1 MTTDDDT
8 DQIEESDIATAEV
21 PMLANSTIT
30 QVEDAA
36 MTLCVDE
43 PEVELQSWLNLSSV
57 LTARVKQ
64 IRQRI
69 EQIAIKH
76 IETHGPIVSGDLE
89 YTVGYRNEVKCLD
102 RQRTL
107 DLILEASGGDLGSIV
122 DYLRAEPFKYGSIRG
137 LIGLTNYQKV
147 FKNVARPKL
156 NCGAPQLELL
166 ATNVRYVRSK
176 TSNTRENA
184 RKAIAHTASET

>member
-1 MTTDDDT
+1 MTTDDDI
-8 DQIEESDIATAEV
+8 DQIEDSDTTTAEV
-21 PMLANSTIT
+21 PMLATSTIR

-36 MTLCVDE
+36 MVLCVDE

-76 IETHGPIVSGDLE
+76 IETHGPIVCGDLE
-89 YTVGYRNEVKCLD
+89 YTVGYRNEVKCID

-107 DLILEASGGDLGSIV
+107 DFEASGGDLGSIV
-122 DYLRAEPFKYGSIRG
+122 EHLRAEPFKYGSIRG
-137 LIGLTNYQKV
+137 LIGQSNYQQV
-147 FKNVARPKL
+147 FKAVARPKL
-156 NCGAPQLELL
+156 NCGAPQVELL
-166 ATNVRYVRSK
+166 ATNLRYLRSK
-176 TSNTRENA
+176 TSPTREDA
-184 RKAIAHTASET
+184 PKAIEHTASET

>member
-8 DQIEESDIATAEV
+8 DQIEDSDITTAEV
-21 PMLANSTIT
+21 PMLVNSTIT

-36 MTLCVDE
+36 MILCVDE
-43 PEVELQSWLNLSSV
+43 PEVEVQSWLNLSSV
-57 LTARVKQ
+57 LTARVKL

-89 YTVGYRNEVKCLD
+89 YTVGYRSEVKCID

-107 DLILEASGGDLGSIV
+107 DFILEASGGDLGSIV
-122 DYLRAEPFKYGSIRG
+122 DYLR
-137 LIGLTNYQKV
+137 TNRS
-147 FKNVARPKL
+147 NMARF
-156 NCGAPQLELL
+156 A
-166 ATNVRYVRSK
+166 A
-176 TSNTRENA
+176 
-184 RKAIAHTASET
+184 